1 MKLTRRVSVWNLFV
15 RYGRSAVGVTL
26 LLAGMSAVSQA
37 HNHGSWYLP
46 SGHYT
51 QPTPSPITNPS
62 PPPERLDESGVVCS
76 RNRRRRRGRR
86 PGAPHRN
93 GDAAA
98 GSSAGAMNGTHS

>member
-62 PPPERLDESGVVCS
+62 PPPG
-76 RNRRRRRGRR
+76 
-86 PGAPHRN
+86 
-93 GDAAA
+93 
-98 GSSAGAMNGTHS
+98 GSTSPVSSVPEIDAGAAVGGLALLIGMVMLLRDRALAR